1 MGFKLTRRIIVIS
14 FLIFGL
20 FIAQYSQAKNQITI
34 GNDPVEPFRIAGNL
48 YYVGS
53 SDVTSYLITTPK
65 GHILI
70 DSGLPETVP
79 QIKKNI
85 ATLGFKL
92 EDIKIILN
100 SHAHFDHAGGIAELR
115 RLTKAVFYA
124 SEKDSAL
131 LMRGGIDDPNYGDK
145 YPFEPVKPDKLLS
158 DGEKVKLG
166 GMTLTANTTSGHT
179 KGCTTWTTTVNEKGK
194 NLRVLFLCSISSPTY
209 DLVGNKKYPEIE
221 ADYLASFAWLK
232 KAKVDIFLAS
242 HAGVFGFA
250 DKADALRK
258 GRSPNPFIDP
268 QGYKDFINRSE
279 KDFLEKVK
287 AQKAAIK

>member
-1 MGFKLTRRIIVIS
+1 MSFKFTRIIILTS
-14 FLIFGL
+14 LILGL
-20 FIAQYSQAKNQITI
+20 FATQYPQAKSQITI

-70 DSGLPETVP
+70 DSGLLETVP
-79 QIKKNI
+79 QIKKNVL
-85 ATLGFKL
+85 TLGFKL

-100 SHAHFDHAGGIAELR
+100 SHAHYDHAGGIAELR
-115 RLTKAVFYA
+115 RLTKAAFYA

-131 LMRGGIDDPNYGDK
+131 LMRGGLDDPNYGDK

-158 DGEKVKLG
+158 DGQKVKLG
-166 GMTLTANTTSGHT
+166 GMTLTANITSGHT
-179 KGCTTWTTTVNEKGK
+179 KGCTTWTTKVNDH
-194 NLRVLFLCSISSPTY
+194 NTDLNVLFLCSVSSPSY
-209 DLVGNKKYPEIE
+209 DLVTNKKYPEIE
-221 ADYLASFAWLK
+221 ADYLATFAWLK

-242 HAGVFGFA
+242 HAGIFGFA

-258 GRSPNPFIDP
+258 GTSPNPFIDP
-268 QGYKDFINRSE
+268 QGYKDFIDRSE

-287 AQKAAIK
+287 TQKAAIK